1 MKKLLFIDRDGTLVI
16 EPPIDYQ
23 LDSLEKLEFYPKV
36 MRNLGFI
43 RSKLDFDFVMVT
55 NQDGLGTASF
65 PEETFWPA
73 HNLMMKTL
81 EGEGITFDDICI
93 DRSMPDDNA
102 PTRKPRT
109 GMLAKYL
116 DNPDYDLSHS
126 FVIGDRPTDVELA
139 KNLGCRAILLQD
151 DTASLKPVSE
161 GGGAA
166 CDGLEDYCALATRD
180 WDKVAEFLFAGER
193 TAEVRRTTKETDIYV
208 SLNLDGNGH
217 CDIATGLGF
226 FDHMLEQ
233 IGKHGGMDLTIRVKG
248 DLEVDE
254 HHTIEDTALALGDC
268 LYQALGSKRGIERYG
283 YALPM
288 DDCLCQVC
296 LDFGGRPWL
305 VWDAGFKREKIG
317 DMPTEMFLHFFKSL
331 SDAARMNLNVKAEG
345 QNEHHKIEGI
355 FKALARALKMAVKGI
370 FITLNCQ
377 ARKECCRIVQTTAA
391 KLLHTFC
398 RATADVLQSYCR
410 CIAEFCSCISLI
422 NR

>member
-1 MKKLLFIDRDGTLVI
+1 MKKVLFIDRDGTLVI
-16 EPPIDYQ
+16 EPPVDYQ

-43 RSKLDFDFVMVT
+43 RSKLDFEFVMVT

-65 PEETFWPA
+65 PEDTFWPA

-93 DRSMPDDNA
+93 DRSMPEDNA

-109 GMLAKYL
+109 GMLTKYL
-116 DNPDYDLSHS
+116 NNPEYDLANS

-139 KNLGCRAILLQD
+139 KNLGCRAILLQESSD
-151 DTASLKPVSE
+151 LP
-161 GGGAA
+161 
-166 CDGLEDYCALATRD
+166 CALVTKD

-208 SLNLDGNGH
+208 SLNLDGNGN
-217 CDIATGLGF
+217 CDIHTGLGF

-233 IGKHGGMDLTIRVKG
+233 IGKHGGLDLTIHVKG

-254 HHTIEDTALALGDC
+254 HHTIEDTALALGEC
-268 LYQALGSKRGIERYG
+268 LYKALGNKRGIERYG

-305 VWDAGFKREKIG
+305 VWDAEFKREKVG
-317 DMPTEMFLHFFKSL
+317 EMPTEMFLHFFKSL
-331 SDAARMNLNVKAEG
+331 SDAAKMNLNIKAEG

-355 FKALARALKMAVKGI
+355 FKALARALKMSVKRDIYHFELPSSKG
-370 FITLNCQ
+370 TL
-377 ARKECCRIVQTTAA
+377 
-391 KLLHTFC
+391 
-398 RATADVLQSYCR
+398 
-410 CIAEFCSCISLI
+410 
-422 NR
+422 

>member
-1 MKKLLFIDRDGTLVI
+1 MMKKVLFIDRDGTLVI
-16 EPPIDYQ
+16 EPPVDYQ

-43 RSKLDFDFVMVT
+43 RSKLDFELVMVT
-55 NQDGLGTASF
+55 NQDGLGTESF

-81 EGEGITFDDICI
+81 EGEGITFDEICI
-93 DRSMPDDNA
+93 DRSMPEDNA

-109 GMLAKYL
+109 GMLTRYL
-116 DNPDYDLSHS
+116 DNPEYDLAGS

-139 KNLGCRAILLQD
+139 KNLGCRAIFLQD
-151 DTASLKPVSE
+151 DTTSLKPASE
-161 GGGAA
+161 GGNATA
-166 CDGLEDYCALATRD
+166 EGLEEVCALVTRD

-193 TAEVRRTTKETDIYV
+193 KAEVRRTTKETDIYV
-208 SLNLDGNGH
+208 ALNLDGDGH
-217 CDIATGLGF
+217 CDISTGLGF

-254 HHTIEDTALALGDC
+254 HHTIEDTALALGEC
-268 LYQALGSKRGIERYG
+268 LYLALGSKRGIERYG

-305 VWDAGFKREKIG
+305 VWDADFHREKIG
-317 DMPTEMFLHFFKSL
+317 EMPTEMFLHFFKSL
-331 SDAARMNLNVKAEG
+331 SDAAKMNLNVKAEG

-355 FKALARALKMAVKGI
+355 FKALARALKMAVKRDIYHFELPSSKG
-370 FITLNCQ
+370 
-377 ARKECCRIVQTTAA
+377 
-391 KLLHTFC
+391 
-398 RATADVLQSYCR
+398 VL
-410 CIAEFCSCISLI
+410 
-422 NR
+422 